1 MIEMHDKGYLMHGLK
16 LASLCRIRSM
26 LVQFCVV
33 LQNLL
38 QDSLKCS
45 KTGVRTGNKVSTSV
59 WMQHGTS
66 RMDIPE

>member
-1 MIEMHDKGYLMHGLK
+1 
-16 LASLCRIRSM
+16 M

-45 KTGVRTGNKVSTSV
+45 KTGVRTGNKVSTRV

-66 RMDIPE
+66 RTEIPECLIVCMCVIGDY